1 MIHVPHCQT
10 PTQDHSDAAKRLYDT
25 YALHRIADPIGN
37 IGKFFAVKIADGK
50 TDGVLYDSRLDAMR
64 GQKHNEMYCAYVQI
78 VPSTMSVC
86 DAELFLS
93 GWRKMYD
100 ARRKMMDLDHRTGG
114 MEIIP
119 RLTAEDQIA
128 QVNGILRNLILP
140 GRN

>member
-1 MIHVPHCQT
+1 MIHVRYCPAAGNE
-10 PTQDHSDAAKRLYDT
+10 HSDAAKRLYDT

-37 IGKFFAVKIADGK
+37 IGKWFAIRISDATSDWI
-50 TDGVLYDSRLDAMR
+50 LYDSRLDAMR
-64 GQKHNEMYCAYVQI
+64 GQKHNEMFCAFVQI

-86 DAELFLS
+86 DAELFLNF
-93 GWRKMYD
+93 WRKMHT
-100 ARRKMMDLDHRTGG
+100 ARKGMMDLDHRSGG

-128 QVNGILRNLILP
+128 AVKGVFQNLILP